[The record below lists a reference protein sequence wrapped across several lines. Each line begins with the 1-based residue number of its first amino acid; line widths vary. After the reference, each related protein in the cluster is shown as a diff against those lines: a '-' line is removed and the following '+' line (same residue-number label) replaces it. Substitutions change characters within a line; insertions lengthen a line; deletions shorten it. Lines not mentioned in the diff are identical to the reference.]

1 MIRKVFKI
9 IKITISIPFLLLLVM
24 FYLLSKN
31 KILIEEDIIRYGNNT
46 SSIKNLL
53 LCFLFNE
60 KSFRN
65 VIYYR
70 LGYNYS
76 FILKIFY
83 KENPT
88 LHINEN
94 SIIGGGFLIV
104 HGDCTYIWA
113 KSIGNNV
120 YINQGVTIG
129 VVGDKSPVIGNNVRI
144 ATNSLV
150 LGDVLIGDNVLIGAG
165 TVIVKSVPSNC
176 TVVGNPARIVKL
188 NGEKVDIS
196 L

>member
-120 YINQGVTIG
+120 YIGPGAKIIGKIDIGDGVVIGANAVVNKDVPSGVT
-129 VVGDKSPVIGNNVRI
+129 VGGIPAKVISNNNSDNHLI
-144 ATNSLV
+144 KATN
-150 LGDVLIGDNVLIGAG
+150 LIGCG
-165 TVIVKSVPSNC
+165 
-176 TVVGNPARIVKL
+176 GNK
-188 NGEKVDIS
+188 NE
-196 L
+196 